1 MKRINPSGLW
11 AVVALLLIV
20 VLTTLFIYI
29 DFRFGAETS
38 AFLLGALLGIPFLLV
53 VVVIVGGIFI
63 LVIRG
68 TSHLQEQDDKGEIER
83 LRALRELAR
92 TERAMNHNEKSS
104 LDAQLK
110 LFELWQAQQKQDG
123 GDAGI
128 STSYRALPDHGWPDE
143 EDDNESTGGGNYR
156 ILD

>member
-11 AVVALLLIV
+11 AIVALFIIIV
-20 VLTTLFIYI
+20 ITALFIYI
-29 DFRFGAETS
+29 DRRFGVETS

-92 TERAMNHNEKSS
+92 TERSLSQNDKSS

-110 LFELWQAQQKQDG
+110 LFQLWQQQQQSGLGED
-123 GDAGI
+123 I
-128 STSYRALPDHGWPDE
+128 STSYRALPDHGWPDDE
-143 EDDNESTGGGNYR
+143 EGNESEGGDTYR
-156 ILD
+156 ILE